1 MYIAASQILHLSNL
15 TNFQNPLETGKSFT
29 TLDFARFVKKIYLV
43 RGVVGP
49 IFLGGPR
56 AVFSDKLNWKKNFPD
71 IFIYLPTNLPPPV
84 DNFFGKKI
92 CFRSTFS
99 ELALGA
105 RI

>member
-43 RGVVGP
+43 QGRRGSH
-49 IFLGGPR
+49 IFGGGPR

-71 IFIYLPTNLPPPV
+71 IFIYLPTPPPAPPPV
-84 DNFFGKKI
+84 DNFFGKK
-92 CFRSTFS
+92 FAFV
-99 ELALGA
+99 ALFLN
-105 RI
+105 